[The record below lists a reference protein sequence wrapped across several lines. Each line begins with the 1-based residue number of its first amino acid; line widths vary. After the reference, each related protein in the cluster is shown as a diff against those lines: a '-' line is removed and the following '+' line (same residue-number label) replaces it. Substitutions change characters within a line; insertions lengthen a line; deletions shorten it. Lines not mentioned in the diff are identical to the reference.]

1 MPTGRPDY
9 WYGTALYFDDSPG
22 DGEVTRGPTC
32 NWAYDHVN
40 DASAHH
46 AKAAAGDIDHG
57 ETTGLDDDDHSQ
69 YVHLSEDRIRTKKD
83 QFDDVVW
90 WAIFKEATVNKL
102 GLVTS
107 HVAGVG
113 LAIYNYVTE
122 SYKFRITELGNIDI
136 VGTVDGVDIA
146 GHAADNA
153 AHHAKY
159 TDAEAVAAVKAIVDD
174 SPVDG
179 ETDIPISS
187 NWSYDHAINAAA
199 HHAKYNPANEEIVLL
214 GWGLGAPGDRD
225 YTFFAN
231 GDEVLSAYLKR
242 SSGEHGHFLMVNAGN
257 GNLYFYAGG
266 SARLAILATG
276 GVDYI
281 WDDTPTNGEV
291 RKGVTSDWAFDHK
304 ADASAHHAPVAVFVD
319 RGDPADSDYDQ
330 AALTVDGNYNDLDL
344 SAIVPANAIAV
355 LLRIKM
361 ADAVAIRWCYLR
373 KNGNTNVWNMSTC
386 KTQVNGEWA
395 TFDCIVPCDANRVIE
410 YNITAG
416 TAAFELTVGG
426 WWI

>member
-146 GHAADNA
+146 AHAADNA

-159 TDAEAVAAVKAIVDD
+159 TDAEAVAAVKVIVDD
-174 SPVDG
+174 NPVDG

-187 NWSYDHAINAAA
+187 NWSYDHAINTGA
-199 HHAKYNPANEEIVLL
+199 HHTKYNPADDQIVLL
-214 GWGLGAPGDRD
+214 GYNVGAPGDRD
-225 YTFFAN
+225 YAFYAK
-231 GDEVLSAYLKR
+231 GDTVLSAYLKR
-242 SSGEHGHFLMVNAGN
+242 SSGEHGHFLMVNTGN

-266 SARLAILATG
+266 TARLGILATG

-291 RKGVTSDWAFDHK
+291 RRGVTSDWAFDHVNN
-304 ADASAHHAPVAVFVD
+304 ANAHHTPPLVYVD
-319 RGDPADSDYDQ
+319 RGDPAAWDKGHG
-330 AALTVDGNYNDLDL
+330 TMTMDGSWNDWDL
-344 SAIVPANAIAV
+344 SGIVPANAIAV
-355 LLRIKM
+355 ALRLYIT
-361 ADAVAIRWCYLR
+361 DATPGTTLGVRE
-373 KNGNTNVWNMSTC
+373 NGNSNVHNSLQVVAQVANGPVNMD
-386 KTQVNGEWA
+386 G
-395 TFDCIVPCDANRVIE
+395 IVTVDANRVVE
-410 YNITAG
+410 YYAS
-416 TAAFELTVGG
+416 AAFDYIGMLVKG